1 MEESSITPLSLSKV
15 ILAKMEEGFTGGKE
29 ECGEPSKLLYW
40 DPQKGEESLD
50 QQWGGRDG
58 DWVVRRTEDRNYC

>member
-29 ECGEPSKLLYW
+29 ECGEPSKLLY
-40 DPQKGEESLD
+40 
-50 QQWGGRDG
+50 
-58 DWVVRRTEDRNYC
+58 